1 MQTEKEDFLKNEF
14 IPLLSKLD
22 PQTKGNWGVM
32 DAQQMVEH
40 FADALKNASG
50 KLQLPSLSS
59 GEQLEKMRLFLMS
72 DKPFRENTDNP
83 LIPKEGMLHRQQDL
97 AASINKVHQEL
108 NYFFEAFENNP
119 LLKTSNAFFG
129 ELDYDQNIQLLHK
142 HAMHHLK
149 QFGLVS

>member
-1 MQTEKEDFLKNEF
+1 MQNEKEDFLKNKF

-22 PQTKGNWGVM
+22 SHTKGNWGVM

-59 GEQLEKMRLFLMS
+59 GEQLDKMRSFLMS

-83 LIPKEGMLHRQQDL
+83 LLPKEGLLHRQKDIT
-97 AASINKVHQEL
+97 ASINKVQQEL
-108 NYFFEAFENNP
+108 NYFFDTFQNNP
-119 LLKTSNAFFG
+119 SLKTSNAFFG

-149 QFGLVS
+149 QFGLV